1 MKKALITIVAVTS
14 IAFIYAQKKSELY
27 EKYKDSIKS
36 AYEVTTNYK
45 GDTTEIHKILEIDG
59 NLIIV
64 DTVKIEKTVV
74 KEKIKE
80 VEKPAKN
87 YSKFLVISLVFLF
100 IVLSI
105 FNAKRNKNLDL

>member
-14 IAFIYAQKKSELY
+14 IAFIHAQNEVKLY
-27 EKYKDSIKS
+27 EKYKDTIKS
-36 AYEVTTNYK
+36 PYEVTTNYK

-59 NLIIV
+59 NLIII
-64 DTVKIEKTVV
+64 DTIKIEKTVV

-87 YSKFLVISLVFLF
+87 YSKILVISLVFLF

-105 FNAKRNKNLDL
+105 FNAKRNKNLDI